1 MREKVEHRIG
11 VRAPAEAIWSLV
23 AEIDAWPAWNPL
35 YPRAQGR
42 LRIGERLDLD
52 VALPGRPLQTIRPV
66 IVDWVPNEQV
76 IWRLSMLGGLAKSIR
91 YIEIDQL
98 TETGAIL
105 SNGEIF
111 DGLLGPWLARR
122 MRGPLKAGF
131 AAMGEAI
138 KARAEAALRQ
148 GAGEPS

>member
-138 KARAEAALRQ
+138 KARAEARVAPGRRR
-148 GAGEPS
+148 A

>member
-23 AEIDAWPAWNPL
+23 ADIDGWPAWNPL
-35 YPRAQGR
+35 YPRAKGR

-76 IWRLSMLGGLAKSIR
+76 IWRVSMLGGLAKSIR

-111 DGLLGPWLARR
+111 DGLLGPFVARR
-122 MRGPLKAGF
+122 LRGPLKAGF
-131 AAMGEAI
+131 AAMSEAI
-138 KARAEAALRQ
+138 KARAEGALRQ
-148 GAGEPS
+148 GGGEPS